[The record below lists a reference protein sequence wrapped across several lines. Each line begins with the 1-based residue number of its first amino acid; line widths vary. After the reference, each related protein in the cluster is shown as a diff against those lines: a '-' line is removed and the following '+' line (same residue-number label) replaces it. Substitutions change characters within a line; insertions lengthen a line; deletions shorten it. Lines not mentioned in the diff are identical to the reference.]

1 MIIFSSNFIVVC
13 LTHEHSKSTHN
24 LKIKTPPYWHNH
36 RNPPQY
42 IMSTYK
48 THANLKIS
56 VQKVGVTLSK
66 IEIAHNVFGR
76 VGAIAKTSDFV
87 AAELSNSDVV
97 SLCNQGYIE
106 RIRHG
111 FFKLSGADEPS
122 EEEMLSRLLPQ
133 GIVCVE
139 SALFYYGYGD
149 FTPRKWTV
157 AVPSSSSRA
166 VKAMGDFPLK
176 AYYVQNEFYHY
187 GETAGDFNGVSLPVY
202 DRKRTVCDCF
212 KYRTK
217 LDSEIFNKAINT

>member
-1 MIIFSSNFIVVC
+1 M
-13 LTHEHSKSTHN
+13 
-24 LKIKTPPYWHNH
+24 
-36 RNPPQY
+36 
-42 IMSTYK
+42 
-48 THANLKIS
+48 
-56 VQKVGVTLSK
+56 LSK
-66 IEIAHNVFGR
+66 IEIANDVFGK

-87 AAELSNSDVV
+87 AAGLSNSDVV

-122 EEEMLSRLLPQ
+122 EEEMLSKLLPQ
-133 GIVCVE
+133 GIICVE

-157 AVPSSSSRA
+157 TVPRSSSRS

-176 AYYVQNEFYHY
+176 AYYVQNEFHHY
-187 GETAGDFNGVSLPVY
+187 GETAGNFNGVMLHVY
-202 DRKRTVCDCF
+202 DRERTVCDCF

-217 LDSEIFNKAINT
+217 LDSEIFSKAINAYAADPQKNLPNLAKYADDMKVYKKMMSVMEVILNG

>member
-1 MIIFSSNFIVVC
+1 M
-13 LTHEHSKSTHN
+13 
-24 LKIKTPPYWHNH
+24 
-36 RNPPQY
+36 
-42 IMSTYK
+42 
-48 THANLKIS
+48 
-56 VQKVGVTLSK
+56 LSK
-66 IEIAHNVFGR
+66 IEIANDVFGK

-87 AAELSNSDVV
+87 AAGLSNSDVV

-122 EEEMLSRLLPQ
+122 EEEMLSKLLPQ
-133 GIVCVE
+133 GIICVE

-157 AVPSSSSRA
+157 AVPRSSSRS

-176 AYYVQNEFYHY
+176 AYYVQNEFHHY
-187 GETAGDFNGVSLPVY
+187 GETAGNFNGVMLHVY
-202 DRKRTVCDCF
+202 DRERTVCDCF

-217 LDSEIFNKAINT
+217 LDSEIFSKAINAYAADPQKNLPNLAKYADDMKVYKKMMSVMEVILNG